1 MGQRQAIVDE
11 TRERILAAARAL
23 LADPSGYKSFTV
35 DAVAQAADVARPTV
49 YYQFG
54 SKRGLI
60 EALCDDLAAAG
71 RMDDMATV
79 FSEPDPLVSLERLVA
94 VFARFWASDRPVTRR
109 LRALAALDPDIGQVI
124 SARDERRREA
134 LGVLV
139 GRFGAALP
147 GSAALPGGAGL
158 PEGTALSG
166 PVGQPGGTALPG
178 GTELPGGTGRDTAA
192 VVDVLQALTS
202 FETFDVIAGAE
213 GDVDYV
219 VRAIL
224 PLLPAAL
231 ALT

>member
-1 MGQRQAIVDE
+1 LSPRPYRMGQRQAIVDQ

-23 LADPSGYKSFTV
+23 LAAPSGYRSFTV
-35 DAVAQAADVARPTV
+35 DAVAQTADVARPTV

-71 RMDDMATV
+71 RMDDLAAV
-79 FSEPDPLVSLERLVA
+79 FGEPDPLLSLERLVA
-94 VFARFWASDRPVTRR
+94 VFARFWVSDRPVTRR

-139 GRFGAALP
+139 GRIG
-147 GSAALPGGAGL
+147 AALPGGAG
-158 PEGTALSG
+158 
-166 PVGQPGGTALPG
+166 
-178 GTELPGGTGRDTAA
+178 RDPAA

-202 FETFDVIAGAE
+202 FETFDVIAGPD

-219 VRAIL
+219 VRTL
-224 PLLPAAL
+224 LQLLPAAL
-231 ALT
+231 AVT